1 MKLRKFFW
9 PVVGSA
15 AVIFSIWLL
24 YHELRGV
31 SLREMANSLDNIS
44 ARNWLLAVGSTL
56 LAYAALAGY
65 DRIALRYLNRKVP
78 WLFIAVGSFT
88 TYAISHN
95 VGASV
100 FSGAVVRYRAYGSKG
115 LSAAEIGVLV
125 AFCSFTFVLG
135 VVLLTGLVFVIEPEI
150 TERFADILPAGV
162 SRGTGFLLL
171 ALVAIYAAASLF
183 KLPPLTIKG
192 FQLRYPST
200 GIVARQLVIGPLEII
215 GAAGIVYFALPEAGN
230 PGYLIVLGIFLV
242 SFSVALL
249 SHAPGGLG
257 VLELV
262 FVFALSEMDPA
273 DVIAALVVF
282 RLLYLIIPFV
292 IALVVILVFEHSR
305 FGREDESA

>member
-9 PVVGSA
+9 PIVGSA

-31 SLREMANSLDNIS
+31 SLDEMATSLDNIS
-44 ARNWLLAVGSTL
+44 ARSWLLAIGSTL
-56 LAYAALAGY
+56 VAYAALAGY
-65 DRIALRYLNRKVP
+65 DRIALQYLDRKVP
-78 WLFIAVGSFT
+78 WLFITIGSFT

-125 AFCSFTFVLG
+125 AFCSFTFVFG
-135 VVLLTGLVFVIEPEI
+135 VVLLTGLVFVLKPDI
-150 TERFADILPAGV
+150 TERFADVLPADL
-162 SRGTGFLLL
+162 SRGTGYLLL
-171 ALVAIYAAASLF
+171 GLVALYVAASLF
-183 KLPPLTIKG
+183 KLPPLTIRG
-192 FQLRYPST
+192 FKLRYPSPD
-200 GIVARQLVIGPLEII
+200 IVAQQLVIGPLEII

-230 PGYLIVLGIFLV
+230 PGYLVVLGIFLI

-262 FVFALSEMDPA
+262 FVLALSEMDPA

-292 IALVVILVFEHSR
+292 VALVVIMVFEHSR
-305 FGREDESA
+305 FGREDE

>member
-1 MKLRKFFW
+1 MKLRRFFW
-9 PVVGSA
+9 PIVGSA

-31 SLREMANSLDNIS
+31 SLEEMKASFERISLQS
-44 ARNWLLAVGSTL
+44 WLLAILSTFV
-56 LAYAALAGY
+56 AYGALAGY
-65 DRIALRYLNRKVP
+65 DNIALKYLNKKVP
-78 WLFIAVGSFT
+78 WLFITIGSFT

-100 FSGAVVRYRAYGSKG
+100 LSGAVVRYRAYGSKG
-115 LSAAEIGVLV
+115 LTMAEVGALV
-125 AFCSFTFVLG
+125 AFCSFTFAIGVLF
-135 VVLLTGLVFVIEPEI
+135 LTGLVLVIEPEI
-150 TERFADILPAGV
+150 TDRFVDILPTDF
-162 SRGTGFLLL
+162 SLGTGYLLL
-171 ALVAIYAAASLF
+171 ALIGLYVAGSLV
-183 KLPPLTIKG
+183 KLPPLSIRG
-192 FQLRYPST
+192 FQLSYPSPS
-200 GIVARQLVIGPLEII
+200 IVARQLVIGPIEII

-230 PGYLIVLGIFLV
+230 PGYLVILGIFLI

-262 FVFALSEMDPA
+262 FVHALSEMDPA

-292 IALVVILVFEHSR
+292 IAIVVILAFEHSR
-305 FGREDESA
+305 LGRD

>member
-9 PVVGSA
+9 PIVGSA

-31 SLREMANSLDNIS
+31 SLEEMKASFVRIPP
-44 ARNWLLAVGSTL
+44 RNWALAILSTL
-56 LAYAALAGY
+56 VAYGALAGY
-65 DRIALRYLNRKVP
+65 DRIALNYLNRKVP
-78 WLFIAVGSFT
+78 WLFIAICSFT

-100 FSGAVVRYRAYGSKG
+100 LSGAVVRYRAYGSKG

-125 AFCSFTFVLG
+125 AFCSFTFVIG
-135 VVLLTGLVFVIEPEI
+135 VIFLTGLVLVIEPQV
-150 TERFADILPAGV
+150 TDRFVDILPTDY
-162 SRGTGFLLL
+162 SRGTGYLLL
-171 ALVAIYAAASLF
+171 AVIGLYVAGSLF
-183 KLPPLTIKG
+183 KLRPLTIRG
-192 FQLRYPST
+192 FELRYPSLP
-200 GIVARQLVIGPLEII
+200 IVARQLVIGPIEII

-230 PGYLIVLGIFLV
+230 PGYLIILGIFLI

-262 FVFALSEMDPA
+262 FVHALSEMDPA

-282 RLLYLIIPFV
+282 RLLYLIVPFV
-292 IALVVILVFEHSR
+292 IAIVVIFVFEHSR
-305 FGREDESA
+305 FGRD